1 MAATRPLHLI
11 RGGASLRIRH
21 SRFYT
26 VRAGRWPSE
35 MARTQVTALAAP
47 LHADRPA
54 DLAVDQAVD
63 SAVDS
68 RLSRGITRAFLW
80 ISWITQK
87 ILK

>member
-1 MAATRPLHLI
+1 MRM
-11 RGGASLRIRH
+11 RH
-21 SRFYT
+21 SRPYT
-26 VRAGRWPSE
+26 VKAGPRPSW
-35 MARTQVTALAAP
+35 MARTQVTALSPP
-47 LHADRPA
+47 LHADRPG

-68 RLSRGITRAFLW
+68 HLSRGITRAFLW